1 MKRKFKF
8 RAVVTP
14 GFESVA
20 SDELSA
26 LGLVVTAS
34 SRGGLSFEGP
44 LVDAFRV
51 LLWSRTVGRV
61 LVRLASFKARSFP
74 DLFKRAG
81 RVDWARY
88 LSPGAS
94 LQVVATAR
102 RSRLIHTGRIID
114 TLSSAIKASVSV
126 SVSSSASSSSPKAQ
140 RLVVRLEDDECT
152 LSLDMSGEHMHR
164 RGYRQAVGRAPLRET
179 MAASLL
185 AWSGWRGQAPLLDPM
200 CGSGTFPVEAAWVA
214 AGRAPGLMRRFAF
227 ESWPKFD
234 AYAWRRMRT
243 EAQESLTEPASRP
256 LIMGADR
263 DAEVIEH
270 AKANARR
277 AQTPDV
283 VWRVDDVA
291 GWSPQEAF
299 EGSPGWWVCNPPYGA
314 RIGSVEALTPV
325 YAAMGASL
333 AGLRGWRAVVIIPQK
348 VLRKTFEGALGRT
361 PEDRCDFEHGGLSV
375 SAWRYTV

>member
-20 SDELSA
+20 SAELSA

-126 SVSSSASSSSPKAQ
+126 S
-140 RLVVRLEDDECT
+140 
-152 LSLDMSGEHMHR
+152 
-164 RGYRQAVGRAPLRET
+164 
-179 MAASLL
+179 
-185 AWSGWRGQAPLLDPM
+185 
-200 CGSGTFPVEAAWVA
+200 
-214 AGRAPGLMRRFAF
+214 
-227 ESWPKFD
+227 
-234 AYAWRRMRT
+234 
-243 EAQESLTEPASRP
+243 
-256 LIMGADR
+256 
-263 DAEVIEH
+263 
-270 AKANARR
+270 
-277 AQTPDV
+277 
-283 VWRVDDVA
+283 
-291 GWSPQEAF
+291 
-299 EGSPGWWVCNPPYGA
+299 
-314 RIGSVEALTPV
+314 
-325 YAAMGASL
+325 
-333 AGLRGWRAVVIIPQK
+333 
-348 VLRKTFEGALGRT
+348 
-361 PEDRCDFEHGGLSV
+361 
-375 SAWRYTV
+375 